1 MAMHNPPHPGEA
13 LREDV
18 LPELKLSTTDLA
30 KQISY
35 SRRRL
40 STLLNGRSA
49 VKADLAWRLELAGV
63 GKAHMWLARQSAYD
77 LWCAQHKSVPP
88 ITKLGAQQ
96 SKAIPSVNPIDQLQR
111 KSSKA
116 R

>member
-18 LPELKLSTTDLA
+18 LPELKLSVTALA
-30 KQISY
+30 KHLGY

-40 STLLNGRSA
+40 SMLLNGRSSI
-49 VKADLAWRLELAGV
+49 KTDLAWRLELAGV

-77 LWCAQHKSVPP
+77 MWCVQHKSASLNFRP
-88 ITKLGAQQ
+88 GA
-96 SKAIPSVNPIDQLQR
+96 
-111 KSSKA
+111 
-116 R
+116 